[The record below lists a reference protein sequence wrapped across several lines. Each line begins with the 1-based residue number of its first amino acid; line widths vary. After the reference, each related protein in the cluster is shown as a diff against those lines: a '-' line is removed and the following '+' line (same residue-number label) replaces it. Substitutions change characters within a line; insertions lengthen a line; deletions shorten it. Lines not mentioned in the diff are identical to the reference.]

1 MTVYLIHFEHPLGD
15 VGNPHGQAQHYIG
28 FTDDL
33 GARLDAHR
41 KGNGSK
47 LMAAVSRA
55 GIGWTLAR
63 TWAGGRD
70 LERQLKRRKKARCLC
85 PICEARR
92 VACELSKFFQS

>member
-1 MTVYLIHFEHPLGD
+1 MTVYLIHFEQPLGD
-15 VGNPHGQAQHYIG
+15 ARNPHGQAQHYIG

-33 GARLDAHR
+33 DARLDAHR

-47 LMAAVSRA
+47 IMAAVSRA

-70 LERQLKRRKKARCLC
+70 LERHKAAQESALF
-85 PICEARR
+85 
-92 VACELSKFFQS
+92 VSTM